1 MKKLLLSF
9 SLLSASFCFSQ
20 ANATYQTRANLVTET
35 NITQYVTDLVAIGIR
50 HGDATNLTRNRAA
63 RDLIIQ
69 KYKDFGYIDND
80 AQPTIDEIS
89 THTFTANSQSLQNII
104 VTKKGT
110 TYPNE
115 YVIVC
120 GHFDSVAAG
129 VGANDNG
136 SGVATILELARIL
149 KNVPTEYSI
158 KFINFNAEE
167 DGLLG
172 SKAFVTNVVN
182 STTPKMKIR
191 LVLNIDMIGGIKS
204 KTNNTVSCEAD
215 KYNGT
220 TTGTQT
226 SNDTASL
233 TFTNLLKDYIGYY
246 SGGLTGVLG
255 YAYSSDYM
263 PFENNGEIIT
273 GLYERPTNTNGTVAS
288 NPYYHQS
295 TDIVAN
301 MSLPYVT
308 KIAKGVVGAVQHFA
322 VASTSTTLA
331 VSDIDKAKNFEFF
344 PNPAKEI
351 LNINLDS
358 SITDFSFEVSDLNG
372 RKIFSTKN
380 QKQINTSQ
388 LKPGIYIGTLET
400 EKGTVNKKFIIQ

>member
-1 MKKLLLSF
+1 MRKLLLSLVVMTT
-9 SLLSASFCFSQ
+9 SLLHAQ
-20 ANATYQTRANLVTET
+20 ANATYQTRVDLVTEA
-35 NITQYVTDLVAIGIR
+35 NITQYLTDLVAIGIR
-50 HGDATNLTRNRAA
+50 HADATNITKNRAA
-63 RDLIIQ
+63 RDFIIQ

-80 AQPTIDEIS
+80 ADPTTDEIS
-89 THTFTANSQSLQNII
+89 TQTFTGNSQSLQNVI

-110 TYPNE
+110 TYPDT

-136 SGVATILELARIL
+136 TGIVTIFELARIL
-149 KNVPTEYSI
+149 RNIPTEYSI

-167 DGLLG
+167 DNLLG
-172 SKAFVTNVVN
+172 SKAYVSNIVN
-182 STTPKMKIR
+182 STNPKMNIR
-191 LVLNIDMIGGIKS
+191 LVLNIDMIGGMKT

-215 KYNGT
+215 NYNGT
-220 TTGTQT
+220 TGKVLT
-226 SNDTASL
+226 NDAESL

-255 YAYSSDYM
+255 YAYNSDYM

-273 GLYERPTNTNGTVAS
+273 GLYERPTNTDGSVAS
-288 NPYYHQS
+288 NIYYHKN
-295 TDIVAN
+295 TDIISN

-322 VASTSTTLA
+322 LASTSTLT
-331 VSDIDKAKNFEFF
+331 VSDKDKTIDFELY

-358 SITDFSFEVSDLNG
+358 SVKEFSFDVSDING
-372 RKIFSTKN
+372 RKILSTKN
-380 QKQINTSQ
+380 QKQINTSH
-388 LKPGIYIGTLET
+388 LKPGIYIGTIET
-400 EKGTVNKKFIIQ
+400 EKGKVNKKFIIQ